1 MKGTIRYYLI
11 LLIILIFSSS
21 KISLSSIIN
30 ELPDEKQRIFQ
41 PVINKLLSD
50 GIDSNFIYQALSSPE
65 VQFNERFVRINVT
78 NFVNKPDYS
87 NNWSSKSIEQSLNY
101 LNKNIGILKLAEFEY
116 GVPKEIIT
124 SILFIETKHGNFLG
138 NNNVMSVYFST
149 ALCNEPIYIEKN
161 LEYLKSKNNTENV
174 NELKNK
180 IIQRSEK
187 KSKWAYEQINAL
199 YKMSKIAP
207 FSVIDLKGS
216 WAGAF
221 GISQFLP
228 TSYLTWAV
236 DGNKDSQIN
245 LFDNVDAI
253 FSVANYL
260 KSNGWGNTIEE
271 QKKAIFH
278 YNNSTAYV
286 EAVLRLA
293 DSLKVNQYSNY
304 NN

>member
-1 MKGTIRYYLI
+1 MKGTIRYYFI

-21 KISLSSIIN
+21 RISLSSIIN
-30 ELPDEKQRIFQ
+30 ELPDDKRSIFQ
-41 PVINKLLSD
+41 PVINKLLSY
-50 GIDSNFIYQALSSPE
+50 GMDSNFIYQALSSPE

-78 NFVNKPDYS
+78 NFVNNPDYS
-87 NNWSSKSIEQSLNY
+87 NNWSIKSIEQGLNY
-101 LNKNIGILKLAEFEY
+101 LNKNIEILKLAELEY
-116 GVPKEIIT
+116 GIPKEIIT

-161 LEYLKSKNNTENV
+161 IEYLKSKNDLENF
-174 NELKNK
+174 NDLKNK
-180 IIQRSEK
+180 IIERSK
-187 KSKWAYEQINAL
+187 RKSNWAYEQIKAL

-207 FSVIDLKGS
+207 FSVFDLKGS

-228 TSYLTWAV
+228 TSYLNWAV
-236 DGNKDSQIN
+236 DGNKDLQIN

-260 KSNGWGNTIEE
+260 KSNGWGNTLEE

-278 YNNSTAYV
+278 YNNSSAYV